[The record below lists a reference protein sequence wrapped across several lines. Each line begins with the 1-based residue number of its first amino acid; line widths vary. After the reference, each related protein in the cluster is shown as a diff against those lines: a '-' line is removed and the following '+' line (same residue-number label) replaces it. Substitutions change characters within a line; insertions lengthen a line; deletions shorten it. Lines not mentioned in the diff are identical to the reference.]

1 MKRFS
6 IRTGR
11 VPGPVSASLPLV
23 RLAALATIASAAFWL
38 AGCATQALL
47 APVSTAQLFNDDP
60 TSQCMRTVN
69 TDPRLALLT
78 AKLGSLKEA
87 GEATVPMLAN
97 TALPSP
103 EEKTALEYW
112 GSERQRCLGLGKV
125 YRANIFPASLV
136 ATFEA
141 GQKNLIFLTAR
152 LYAGEITYG
161 QFNTQRQELAGA
173 MRQREVEFEQQRN
186 AALAN
191 YLQQPAPLQQVRP
204 LYTNCTRLG
213 STGVN
218 CTSQ

>member
-1 MKRFS
+1 MKRLSLYTGRLQGPSFAAVS
-6 IRTGR
+6 LVRTGA
-11 VPGPVSASLPLV
+11 VAVLGS
-23 RLAALATIASAAFWL
+23 AALWL
-38 AGCATQALL
+38 TGCAIQAPP
-47 APVSTAQLFNDDP
+47 APVSTAQLFNEDP

-78 AKLGSLKEA
+78 AKVGSLKEA

-125 YRANIFPASLV
+125 YRAYVFPASLV
-136 ATFEA
+136 ATFET
-141 GQKNLIFLTAR
+141 GQKNLIFLTTR

-186 AALAN
+186 SALA
-191 YLQQPAPLQQVRP
+191 PPLQQVRP

-213 STGVN
+213 SSGVN
-218 CTSQ
+218 CISQ